1 MNKKNYIKPAARLT
15 TLQHH
20 QHLLTGSNQV
30 TNISTNLGE
39 GNKLNLGSGSSGT
52 ARGRQYDCW
61 GEEEEEE

>member
-20 QHLLTGSNQV
+20 QHLLIGSTQV
-30 TNISTNLGE
+30 TNISTNLSDGD
-39 GNKLNLGSGSSGT
+39 KLNLGSGGSGT
-52 ARGRQYDCW
+52 ARGRQYNCW